1 MSNKISRELV
11 EVLER
16 SVDVK
21 RLVDKIY
28 FSIDNLEKAAANQ
41 PGLQLEVG
49 RLRFQ
54 TMIKKSSLKRRL
66 AKITG
71 ERGLKIRQKDDIRTE
86 GAVKGKLALDPEV
99 MSIQKKYDTAEAY
112 DLFAESL
119 RETVKE
125 RLMAIGIIAKLK
137 NSEMQADI
145 RSAQGEEVVE
155 KMRKKARHARK
166 QFTELEEED
175 EY

>member
-1 MSNKISRELV
+1 MADKIDRRLV

-16 SVDVK
+16 PVDVK
-21 RLVDKIY
+21 KLVDRL
-28 FSIDNLEKAAANQ
+28 FFAEDNLEKAATYQ
-41 PGLQLEVG
+41 PTLQLEVG

-71 ERGLKIRQKDDIRTE
+71 ERGLKIRKHDEIKTE

-99 MSIQKKYDTAEAY
+99 MHMQKKFDMAEAY
-112 DLFAESL
+112 DVFAEGL

-125 RLMAIGIIAKLK
+125 RLMAIGIIAKLRS
-137 NSEMQADI
+137 SEMSAEI

-155 KMRKKARHARK
+155 KMRKKARDARK
-166 QFTELEEED
+166 RFEELEEE
-175 EY
+175 E